1 MTLKASAQ
9 GSLAK
14 TPFAHLLLYIQG
26 KRLTGTLAVW
36 PESPNEK
43 QGKSQD
49 RVLFHEGGIVAVRPL
64 EPADSA
70 LAAVIRLFR
79 RHDAPYAFYDAQNL
93 LGTGEGAL
101 NERVDLYMALS
112 RGLRDTALDDA
123 MGSVLGRLLG
133 RPLRIR
139 AGVPVDRLDLNGKEL
154 ALIETMRAGPATI
167 DELIAGSELAP
178 KDTKRLL
185 YLLTLIRGVEASDG
199 ASIQPPSDPLLSMRP
214 PVPERSPLRGSQG
227 DALPPST
234 ARAPTPS
241 SARAQTPAPPPRPS
255 QQPRGMPLGVPVPNN
270 DSMPAPP
277 APTGLGPLD
286 DQRWAELS
294 MLYDKLDELNHFEL
308 LGIAPNSNYQ
318 EISNAYFARVK
329 KFHPDRLPSSLAP
342 ILRCAQKVFDR
353 LTEANETLSND
364 ELRAE
369 YVRTVAAGGGT
380 RASERMMRDVL
391 ASSVEFQKAEVL
403 MRKRD
408 LPQAMAM
415 LRSALNKNPNES
427 DYLALYAW
435 LLNLMNPAE
444 PAPFDEMVRSLDKAL
459 QDNPRNERAHY
470 YKGVVLKRMK
480 RDNEAVRH
488 FQKAIEINPRNVD
501 AAREVRIA
509 GMRRDSKPPPPA
521 ASGKLLSRLFGNKDR
536 DE

>member
-1 MTLKASAQ
+1 MNLKASAQ

-49 RVLFHEGGIVAVRPL
+49 RVLFQDGGMVGVRPL

-70 LAAVIRLFR
+70 LVAVIRLFR
-79 RHDAPYAFYDAQNL
+79 RHDALYAFYDGQNL
-93 LGTGEGAL
+93 LGTGEGAML
-101 NERVDLYMALS
+101 ERVDLYTALS
-112 RGLRDTALDDA
+112 RGLRDTVRDDA
-123 MGSVLGRLLG
+123 MGSVLGRLIG

-139 AGVPVDRLDLNGKEL
+139 EGVPLDRLDLTVKEL
-154 ALIETMRAGPATI
+154 QLVETMRAGPATI
-167 DELIAGSELAP
+167 DELVAGCALST
-178 KDTKRLL
+178 KDAKRLL

-199 ASIQPPSDPLLSMRP
+199 FSIQPPGEPLASMRP
-214 PVPERSPLRGSQG
+214 PSPLSRQILG
-227 DALPPST
+227 DPSPS
-234 ARAPTPS
+234 APGRVE
-241 SARAQTPAPPPRPS
+241 AMPRPS
-255 QQPRGMPLGVPVPNN
+255 QQPRGMPIGLPVANIE
-270 DSMPAPP
+270 SMPAPP
-277 APTGLGPLD
+277 APAGLSPLD
-286 DQRWAELS
+286 DQRWAELT
-294 MLYDKLDELNHFEL
+294 MLYDKLDDMNHFEL
-308 LGIAPNSNYQ
+308 LGIPPNSNYN

-329 KFHPDRLPSSLAP
+329 KFHPDRLPSGLAP

-353 LTEANETLSND
+353 LTEANEALSSN
-364 ELRAE
+364 ESRAE
-369 YVRTVAAGGGT
+369 YVRAVAAGGGT
-380 RASERMMRDVL
+380 RASERMMRNVL
-391 ASSVEFQKAEVL
+391 DSAVEFQKAEVL

-408 LPQAMAM
+408 FPQAMNM
-415 LRSALNKNPNES
+415 LRSALNKNPGES

-435 LLNLMNPAE
+435 LLNLMNPSE
-444 PAPFDEMVRSLDKAL
+444 PAPFDDMIRSLDKAL

-470 YKGVVLKRMK
+470 YKGVILKRMR
-480 RDNEAVRH
+480 RDKEAVRH

-509 GMRRDSKPPPPA
+509 EMRRDSNPPPA
-521 ASGKLLSRLFGNKDR
+521 AGPAGNKLLSRLFGNKDR